1 MNLADAL
8 EHHARARPDHAALE
22 QGERIIL
29 HGELRDLVRRSATC
43 LLSLGLAPGDVVG
56 VALRDHLDHLVIMYA
71 LARAGLAMLPMDW
84 RWSHGEKQRVASHFG
99 AKLVLVEPGEA
110 IADVAC
116 AAVDAEWL
124 EAVGRSPL
132 DASFVSDGNDALLL
146 SLSSGTTGRPKGPM
160 ITHQQLLS
168 RFWTHWINLGLNG
181 RDRYLSATPVY
192 FGGGRS
198 FCMSV
203 LFSGGTVI
211 QFPPPWEPES
221 LVAEVER
228 RRATSMFLVPTM
240 LRRLLALPDRTLT
253 GLKPL
258 RLLISSGSALE
269 PEERRAIRSRLC
281 ANFCE
286 YYASTEGGGI
296 SITTPEDQEQRPDS
310 VGRAIFGVEIEIV
323 DSAHRPLPR
332 GDVGH
337 LRYRGPGCA
346 TGFYRDPG
354 ASAEAFR
361 DGWFYP
367 GDLAC
372 LDQAG
377 YVFLRGRAK
386 DMIIRGG
393 INIYPA
399 EIEAV
404 LAAHPAVTDAAVV
417 GIPST
422 EYGEQVAA
430 FVCVSGSVTDDELL
444 QWCRARLAPY
454 KMPSLLTRM
463 AQMPRNSAGKV
474 VKSELA
480 RPTAAALVPSS
491 DPRSPS

>member
-8 EHHARARPDHAALE
+8 EHHARARPDHVALE
-22 QGERIIL
+22 QGERVIA
-29 HGELRDLVRRSATC
+29 HGEMRDLVRRSATH
-43 LLSLGLAPGDVVG
+43 LLTLGLAPGDVVG

-84 RWSHGEKQRVASHFG
+84 RWSRGEKERVAIHFG
-99 AKLVLVEPGEA
+99 AKLALIEAGET
-110 IADVAC
+110 IADTRC
-116 AAVDAEWL
+116 LAVDTAWHDAVAQASLDRDFSSCAE
-124 EAVGRSPL
+124 
-132 DASFVSDGNDALLL
+132 DALLL

-160 ITHQQLLS
+160 ITHGQLLG
-168 RFWTHWINLGLNG
+168 RFWTHWINLGLNS

-269 PEERRAIRSRLC
+269 PEERRAIRERLC

-296 SITTPEDQEQRPDS
+296 SLTTPADQDRCPSS

-323 DSAHRPLPR
+323 DDAHRPVPH
-332 GDVGH
+332 GQEGH

-346 TGFYRDPG
+346 TGFHRDPE
-354 ASAEAFR
+354 SSSEAFR

-372 LDQAG
+372 LDEAG

-393 INIYPA
+393 INIHPA

-404 LAAHPAVTDAAVV
+404 LVSHPDIAEAAVLGV
-417 GIPST
+417 PSP
-422 EYGEQVAA
+422 ERGEEVAA
-430 FVCVSGSVTDDELL
+430 FVCLRTDRSDEEILG
-444 QWCRARLAPY
+444 WCRSRLAPY
-454 KMPSLLTRM
+454 KVPAVLRRIGE
-463 AQMPRNSAGKV
+463 MPRNSAGKV
-474 VKSELA
+474 IKSELA
-480 RPTAAALVPSS
+480 RLLQP
-491 DPRSPS
+491 DPPRAKPLE